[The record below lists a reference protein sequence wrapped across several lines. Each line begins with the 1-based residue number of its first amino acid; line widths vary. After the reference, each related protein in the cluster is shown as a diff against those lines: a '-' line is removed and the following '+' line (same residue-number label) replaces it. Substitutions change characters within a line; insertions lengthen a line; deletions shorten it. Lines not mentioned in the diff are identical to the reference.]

1 MKSLFVLCAAIVVAG
16 PAAAAPGPQ
25 VAESKQAHS
34 TVSVAVEPQLNDGRL
49 VIKVAAKNGTD
60 APVAF
65 GLGSIVINKAA
76 GEPIALSSIQQLIN
90 DVRIAAGMPT
100 EGAPGDAPTEGAYA
114 SRPQPVAQDGAGR
127 MDVTG
132 YTGGSAIGPAEFVR
146 RTKQVSPKS
155 KPSIDRTT
163 AEAQIA
169 ALKQAILQDSMIRP
183 GQITVGQLVSQKL
196 KFKKGED
203 RTLHLRVRIA
213 GDEHSFTVAAPAG

>member
-1 MKSLFVLCAAIVVAG
+1 MKSLFVLCATIVVAG
-16 PAAAAPGPQ
+16 PAAAAPAPQ
-25 VAESKQAHS
+25 IAESKQAHS

-49 VIKVAAKNGTD
+49 VIKVAAKNGTN
-60 APVAF
+60 APVPF
-65 GLGSIVINKAA
+65 GLGSIAINKAA

-90 DVRIAAGMPT
+90 DVRVAAGMPT
-100 EGAPGDAPTEGAYA
+100 EGTAGDAPTAGAYA
-114 SRPQPVAQDGAGR
+114 SRPQPVAQDGSGR

-155 KPSIDRTT
+155 KPSIDRAT
-163 AEAQIA
+163 AETQIA

-183 GQITVGQLVSQKL
+183 SQITVGQLVSQKL

-213 GDEHSFTVAAPAG
+213 GDEHSFTVAAPSD